1 MAQPRTTVT
10 AGEAPP
16 PEVVLHGIEGTSE
29 APPLTGVA
37 KVIHLIEDTLARTFF
52 LLMFIT
58 LIVGVFW
65 RFVLDQPLTWT
76 VNVSVLA
83 FLWMVLIGA
92 GLPNWADDHIQFDLL
107 YERFGRRTQLV
118 MQVIGNMAIVV
129 PCVLIIP
136 SSVEYVGSL
145 TGQSVTGTPVN
156 FATGF
161 GVIVAFF
168 VATALHRGRI
178 AVLAALELLGRGKAP
193 A

>member
-10 AGEAPP
+10 AEEAPP
-16 PEVVLHGIEGTSE
+16 PEVVLHGIEGTSA

-37 KVIHLIEDTLARTFF
+37 KVIHLIEDSLARTFF

-118 MQVIGNMAIVV
+118 LQVIGNLAIVA
-129 PCVLIIP
+129 PCAMILP
-136 SSVEYVGSL
+136 SSIEYIGSL
-145 TGQSVTGTPVN
+145 SEQSVTGTPFT

-161 GVIVAFF
+161 AVVVAFF
-168 VATALHRGRI
+168 AATALHRGRI
-178 AVLAALELLGRGKAP
+178 AVLAVLELLGRGSAP
-193 A
+193 T